1 MDNFPDQCDLICTLM
16 DNVSPSLDSR
26 SVVILIVPWEVV
38 VKKACCA
45 AFFHPKRHNFPCL
58 CVNELIN
65 SIPAVKIQL
74 HTQKKKYQIC
84 AQVRLI
90 D

>member
-1 MDNFPDQCDLICTLM
+1 M

-45 AFFHPKRHNFPCL
+45 AFFHPKRHNLLCL
-58 CVNELIN
+58 CDDELTN
-65 SIPAVKIQL
+65 SLPVIKIQL
-74 HTQKKKYQIC
+74 HAQKNKSQMC